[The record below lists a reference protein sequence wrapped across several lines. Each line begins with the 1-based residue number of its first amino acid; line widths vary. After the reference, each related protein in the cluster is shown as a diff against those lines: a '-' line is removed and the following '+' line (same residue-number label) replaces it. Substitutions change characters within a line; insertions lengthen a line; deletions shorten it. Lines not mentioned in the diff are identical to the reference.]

1 MNTSNDWII
10 VGFFAY
16 VALGILFVWAFYED
30 DDSDLKVIAALIW
43 PVLVLVKLFVLA
55 QKLAQQIAEVI
66 RWGGR

>member
-1 MNTSNDWII
+1 MNTSSDWII
-10 VGFFAY
+10 VGFFTY

-43 PVLVLVKLFVLA
+43 PVLVIVKLFVLA